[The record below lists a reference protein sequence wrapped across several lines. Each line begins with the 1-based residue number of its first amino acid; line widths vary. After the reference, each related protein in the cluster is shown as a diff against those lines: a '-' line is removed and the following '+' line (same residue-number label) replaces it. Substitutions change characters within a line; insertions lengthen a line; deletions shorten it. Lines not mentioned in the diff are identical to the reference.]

1 MCIRDRFKMQGAGD
15 GGNGLKYI
23 GQHVFDFVS
32 SFRNTVNIGT
42 NADLFLNDLS
52 NLTSSLPTGG
62 KVLHIDS
69 NNKVGFRTFA
79 QLLADVGGGD
89 ITSVSVSDG
98 SNLHEK
104 TSGAFALAF
113 TEGEGIDLGLTGSS
127 TGATNGTLTIS
138 GEDAST
144 SNKGIASFSS
154 DNFDVS
160 SGAVTIKS
168 GGVDLASEVTGTLPS
183 GNVATLNQNT
193 TGSAATLTT
202 PRAINGV
209 DFDGSA
215 AITVTAATL
224 TTPRAINGVDFDGSA
239 PITITAA
246 GSTLS
251 DTVTV
256 AKGGTGA
263 TSLTDNAVLLG
274 NGTGA
279 IEASAHLTYSNFA
292 PSGGVDVDQLTI
304 GNASSTGGQVL
315 TPGTI
320 PMTVGPS
327 TSSGTNVAG
336 ANLTLQGGQGTG
348 NTAGGSIKFFS
359 SAAGSSGSVPSN
371 IVEIAAFDN
380 VGNLQLDGGITTG
393 STSFVNS
400 SGVIQVA
407 TQGTV
412 DHDSLAN
419 FVAAEHVDWAGASA
433 GTIHATNYSN
443 TMGSGFTVSATTDSN
458 ATTITQGDDL
468 FFAAGTGITCET
480 TADGTVT
487 ITNTVSDTNTQ
498 LSTEQVQDIVGAML
512 VGTETRI
519 GVAYDDTNGRIN
531 FVVDDM
537 TADTNTNQ
545 LTTFTLTGDGGS
557 DQTIAHGNT
566 LNIAG
571 GNAITTAVGATD
583 TVTINHDDT
592 SSQASVNNSGSTYIQ
607 DVTLDTYGHV
617 TGLTSAAIP
626 TLNQDTTGQAG
637 TVATIAGLAP
647 NTATT
652 AAAQPNIT
660 SLGTLTALDVDA
672 INLNTRNI
680 TITGDTDDTFSIVTG
695 TAGATTLTTHDEAGT
710 AGHFEV
716 AADGDITLDA
726 AGDIALEA
734 GGADISI
741 AADHITFTSASAQ
754 DPQFKLI
761 STTNDANGCQLQ
773 LRNNKGAAGADGDGI
788 GSIRFI
794 GDDAAQT
801 QTEFGKIIC
810 QVSEADDTDE
820 AGKMRF
826 MIATSDGTT
835 TALTNA
841 LILEGEHATAG
852 EVDVTIAAGTS
863 STTAVAGDLTVGT
876 TLSVVNRIELGDG
889 SSNQTDTSIAR
900 SAAGTVAIEGETV
913 ATTKT
918 EVITSG
924 NAGALPLVTTMARRT
939 LTTAEMNSLHTT
951 PIEIAPAPGANKVA
965 LPVGGMIRV
974 DRASTNTNTG
984 SMNFHYAGTAGTFG
998 IDSILHLRR
1007 FHSSKT
1013 TDGVYNLG
1021 ASMNTSSIVTTVLT
1035 KDVNKA
1041 IEVSVDSAFTTDCF
1055 TSVDIFLTYQI
1066 IQIA

>member
-1 MCIRDRFKMQGAGD
+1 MQGAGD

-52 NLTSSLPTGG
+52 NLTSSLPTDG

-79 QLLADVGGGD
+79 QLLADIGGGD
-89 ITSVSVSDG
+89 ITSVAVATSSADH
-98 SNLHEK
+98 SK
-104 TSGAFALAF
+104 SSGAFALSF

-292 PSGGVDVDQLTI
+292 PGGGADIDRLTI
-304 GNASSTGGQVL
+304 GDASSTDGQVL

-327 TSSGTNVAG
+327 ASSGANVAG
-336 ANLTLQGGQGTG
+336 ALLTLQAGLSTG
-348 NTAGGSIKFFS
+348 NTAGGSIRFVS
-359 SAAGSSGSVPSN
+359 SAAGSSGSVPNSL
-371 IVEIAAFDN
+371 VEIAAFDN

-433 GTIHATNYSN
+433 GTIHSTN
-443 TMGSGFTVSATTDSN
+443 
-458 ATTITQGDDL
+458 
-468 FFAAGTGITCET
+468 
-480 TADGTVT
+480 
-487 ITNTVSDTNTQ
+487 
-498 LSTEQVQDIVGAML
+498 
-512 VGTETRI
+512 
-519 GVAYDDTNGRIN
+519 
-531 FVVDDM
+531 
-537 TADTNTNQ
+537 
-545 LTTFTLTGDGGS
+545 
-557 DQTIAHGNT
+557 
-566 LNIAG
+566 
-571 GNAITTAVGATD
+571 
-583 TVTINHDDT
+583 
-592 SSQASVNNSGSTYIQ
+592 
-607 DVTLDTYGHV
+607 
-617 TGLTSAAIP
+617 IP

-660 SLGTLTALDVDA
+660 SLGTLTALTVDN
-672 INLNTRNI
+672 INLNDKTI

-695 TAGATTLTTHDEAGT
+695 AAGATTLTTHDQAGT

-716 AADGDITLDA
+716 AADGNITLDA

-826 MIATSDGTT
+826 MIAASDGTT

-863 STTAVAGDLTVGT
+863 STTTVSGNLQVT
-876 TLSVVNRIELGDG
+876 TGIELGHA
-889 SSNQTDTSIAR
+889 SDTTIAR
-900 SAAGTVAIEGETV
+900 SAAGTVTIEGNPIQTTNVHHHFLNAGFFLSFPFSRYIPLNGSINEQNTATSSPEYVNFTWPYDGFVKKMMLRTETDMGSTELKLYKGASGATVTTALGAVTETV
-913 ATTKT
+913 AA
-918 EVITSG
+918 S
-924 NAGALPLVTTMARRT
+924 NAV
-939 LTTAEMNSLHTT
+939 EF
-951 PIEIAPAPGANKVA
+951 
-965 LPVGGMIRV
+965 
-974 DRASTNTNTG
+974 D
-984 SMNFHYAGTAGTFG
+984 
-998 IDSILHLRR
+998 
-1007 FHSSKT
+1007 
-1013 TDGVYNLG
+1013 
-1021 ASMNTSSIVTTVLT
+1021 
-1035 KDVNKA
+1035 
-1041 IEVSVDSAFTTDCF
+1041 F
-1055 TSVDIFLTYQI
+1055 TSVSNTYSKGDTMAVRVDPTDDPDGGQNITIELVFDLTT
-1066 IQIA
+1066 